1 MGNFTEKEKLQLPK
15 GRLAR
20 FGIGTDSPT
29 AQTTIRSFFRGL
41 TDIVY
46 PKECVSCKNKIT
58 NYAVDDLVCF
68 DCWTSIKENTPPF
81 CIRCGRHLDKKNL
94 TKNVCPDC
102 IRREY
107 HFDRAFSPCT
117 FEGPV
122 KELIHEFK
130 YNGKDYLAKP
140 LSRLLINFIGEY
152 RVPVEFMDL
161 IVPIPLHEAR
171 LRERQFNQATELSQY
186 IAEAFNKCL
195 ADDILLRNRSTKTQA
210 DLKTADRLVNVQG
223 SFSVQENTVIG
234 GKNILLIDDV
244 LTTGATASEA
254 SCALK
259 KAGANIVFV
268 LTLAN

>member
-41 TDIVY
+41 TDIIY
-46 PKECVSCKNKIT
+46 PKECVSCKNTIVH
-58 NYAVDDLVCF
+58 NAVDDLVCF
-68 DCWTSIKENTPPF
+68 DCWTAIKENVPPF

-94 TKNVCPDC
+94 TKNVCPHC
-102 IRREY
+102 IRKEY
-107 HFDRAFSPCT
+107 YFDRAFSPCS
-117 FEGPV
+117 FEGPIQ
-122 KELIHEFK
+122 ELIHEFK

-140 LSRLLINFIGEY
+140 LSRLLLNFIGEY
-152 RVPVEFMDL
+152 RVPVEFMDM
-161 IVPIPLHEAR
+161 IVPVPLHQAR
-171 LRERQFNQATELSQY
+171 LRERQFNQAALLSRY
-186 IAEAFNKCL
+186 ISEAFSRDQ
-195 ADDILLRNRSTKTQA
+195 AEDILVRNRSTKTQA
-210 DLKTADRLVNVQG
+210 DLTIAERLANVQG
-223 SFSVQENTVIG
+223 SFSTKENAPIQ

>member
-29 AQTTIRSFFRGL
+29 AQATIRSFFRGL
-41 TDIVY
+41 TDVVY

-58 NYAVDDLVCF
+58 HYAVDDLICF
-68 DCWTSIKENTPPF
+68 DCWTNIKENTPPF

-94 TKNVCPDC
+94 TKNVCPEC
-102 IRREY
+102 TRKEY
-107 HFDRAFSPCT
+107 HFDRAFSPCI

-122 KELIHEFK
+122 QELIHEFK

-140 LSRLLINFIGEY
+140 LSRLLLNFISEY
-152 RVPVEFMDL
+152 RVPVEFMDF
-161 IVPIPLHEAR
+161 IVPIPLHQAR
-171 LRERQFNQATELSQY
+171 LRERQFNQATLLSQN
-186 IAEAFNKCL
+186 IADTFVKHL
-195 ADDILLRNRSTKTQA
+195 ADDILVRNRFTKTQA
-210 DLKTADRLVNVQG
+210 ELTTAERLANVQG
-223 SFSVQENTVIG
+223 SFSVKENAPMG